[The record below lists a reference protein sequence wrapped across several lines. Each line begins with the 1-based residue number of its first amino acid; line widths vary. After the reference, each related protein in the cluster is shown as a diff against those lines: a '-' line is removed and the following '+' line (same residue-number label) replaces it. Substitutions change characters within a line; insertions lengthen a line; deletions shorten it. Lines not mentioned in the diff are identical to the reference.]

1 MLYHRS
7 ININGDN
14 TMFIETD
21 KNIKHNIFKAE
32 YRVNPDNQKIKLLNP
47 FDHISS
53 DKISLTK
60 EEYAFCR
67 ESIKNFPSFQNI
79 VLSLYYHKKHSNID
93 LQKSIIISAVKLS
106 EDELCT
112 VCRIFSNAVFIEE
125 YPIFDENK
133 CICGSM
139 QAVMVSGLTVVGCE
153 LAERIISEN
162 PLLFEIYNNPIA
174 NDINK
179 TSFYRFEPDCEKN
192 TDSRYS
198 DYVNFLFS
206 EEYFRLCGSI
216 NVSSLTYEKLQNHP
230 ICSEIAKRVNEL
242 YLLNYDLDFNGQK
255 YYVKYLNW
263 Y

>member
-1 MLYHRS
+1 MLYHRI

-14 TMFIETD
+14 TMFIEID
-21 KNIKHNIFKAE
+21 KNTKHNIWKAE
-32 YRVNPDNQKIKLLNP
+32 YKVNPNNNRIKLLNP

-53 DKISLTK
+53 DKQRLDDGEYSICK
-60 EEYAFCR
+60 EC
-67 ESIKNFPSFQNI
+67 IKNSPSLQNT
-79 VLSLYYHKKHSNID
+79 VLNLFYHKKHYNID

-139 QAVMVSGLTVVGCE
+139 QAVMVSGLTVAGCE
-153 LAERIISEN
+153 LAGSIISEN
-162 PLLFEIYNNPIA
+162 LVLCEFYNIPIA
-174 NDINK
+174 NDINN
-179 TSFYRFEPDCEKN
+179 TSFYRFENKGEKSI
-192 TDSRYS
+192 DSRYS
-198 DYVNFLFS
+198 DYVNSLFS
-206 EEYFRLCGSI
+206 EEYFKLCGSL
-216 NVSSLTYEKLQNHP
+216 NVSSLTFEELQNHP
-230 ICSEIAKRVNEL
+230 ICSEIAKCVNEL

>member
-1 MLYHRS
+1 
-7 ININGDN
+7 
-14 TMFIETD
+14 MFIEID
-21 KNIKHNIFKAE
+21 KNTKHNIWKAE
-32 YRVNPDNQKIKLLNP
+32 YRVNPDNPKIKLLNP

-53 DKISLTK
+53 DKQSLNDD
-60 EEYAFCR
+60 EYAFCS
-67 ESIKNFPSFQNI
+67 ECIKNSPSFQNT
-79 VLSLYYHKKHSNID
+79 VLSLYYHKKHYNID
-93 LQKSIIISAVKLS
+93 LQKSIIISAVMLN
-106 EDELCT
+106 EDELYT
-112 VCRIFSNAVFIEE
+112 VCRIFSNVVLIEE
-125 YPIFDENK
+125 YPIFDANN

-139 QAVMVSGLTVVGCE
+139 QAVMVSGLTVDGCE

-162 PLLFEIYNNPIA
+162 LVLCEFYNKAIA

-192 TDSRYS
+192 NDSRYS

-230 ICSEIAKRVNEL
+230 ICSEIAKCVNEL